1 MIVLT
6 VVAVV
11 VVVAVA
17 VVVVVPTWPCST
29 TANEAKSIVNKM
41 KTLNTTF
48 FVFMPSQTVVELL
61 TR

>member
-17 VVVVVPTWPCST
+17 VVVTVPTWLCSMSV
-29 TANEAKSIVNKM
+29 NEAKSMVDRTK
-41 KTLNTTF
+41 KLNTMF
-48 FVFMPSQTVVELL
+48 FVFMSSQTVVELL